1 MRRSGVADL
10 VLHGGSAPRWLFSR
24 MVRLARP
31 IISFI
36 VLEYGEE
43 EFLRRL
49 ADPFWFQALSCV
61 LGFDWHSSGTTT
73 VTCSA
78 IKSALNPDE
87 HRIAAAGGKG
97 GFSLKAPEEIGRIG
111 AAFSLSEDVVEKLT
125 YSSRMTAK
133 VDNVAIQGGY
143 QLYHHMIF
151 ISESGRW
158 AVVQQGM
165 NTEFKSARRY
175 HWLSEKVKSFVDE
188 PHTGIVGDVRHERV
202 LDMTAKASEEC
213 RKVSLDLVKDNPSHL
228 RSYFSGGGQRSILEW
243 VQGWRGE
250 RRLNMR
256 VNVNWK
262 ALREAY
268 ERQPENYEQL
278 LAIRGIGRGTV
289 RALAFISELVFGA
302 PPSWKDPVKY
312 SFAVGGKDGVP
323 YPVDRKRMDEAAAFL
338 EEAVE
343 EAKLGVEEKVEA
355 LKRLRRFI
363 WKNTS

>member
-1 MRRSGVADL
+1 M
-10 VLHGGSAPRWLFSR
+10 
-24 MVRLARP
+24 
-31 IISFI
+31 
-36 VLEYGEE
+36 
-43 EFLRRL
+43 
-49 ADPFWFQALSCV
+49 
-61 LGFDWHSSGTTT
+61 
-73 VTCSA
+73 
-78 IKSALNPDE
+78 
-87 HRIAAAGGKG
+87 
-97 GFSLKAPEEIGRIG
+97 
-111 AAFSLSEDVVEKLT
+111 
-125 YSSRMTAK
+125 
-133 VDNVAIQGGY
+133 
-143 QLYHHMIF
+143 
-151 ISESGRW
+151 
-158 AVVQQGM
+158 
-165 NTEFKSARRY
+165 
-175 HWLSEKVKSFVDE
+175 
-188 PHTGIVGDVRHERV
+188 
-202 LDMTAKASEEC
+202 
-213 RKVSLDLVKDNPSHL
+213 
-228 RSYFSGGGQRSILEW
+228 
-243 VQGWRGE
+243 
-250 RRLNMR
+250 NMR